1 MVFSPNQIKSA
12 TDNIGI
18 FSPENDDIQMM
29 IVGEKGIRSLD
40 AAEEATTRMDNL
52 SIANEMEK
60 AGKDALAI
68 KMATG
73 WERGADGK
81 WRYEIEDLKLKK
93 DVLGENEIEAIYGNN
108 KYSPITRPLK
118 EVVNLEFLPKT

>member
-1 MVFSPNQIKSA
+1 MIINGIYLGIDECCKYCENSSVCEMGIDPDTVDDDEYIKCYIDDGVMV
-12 TDNIGI
+12 
-18 FSPENDDIQMM
+18 
-29 IVGEKGIRSLD
+29 
-40 AAEEATTRMDNL
+40 
-52 SIANEMEK
+52 K